1 MTYDYCDECGR
12 MILHNSHY
20 CTGYTPSLDADVAEL
35 RARIAELEALLK
47 RKSAALEEAKRAL
60 RFVCHECDVDDVRTR
75 PACWDALA
83 RIESLEHG
91 KTNDA

>member
-1 MTYDYCDECGR
+1 MTTDNE
-12 MILHNSHY
+12 
-20 CTGYTPSLDADVAEL
+20 
-35 RARIAELEALLK
+35 RIAELEARTGPKKRPCDRHAYYREDIEFLLAILK